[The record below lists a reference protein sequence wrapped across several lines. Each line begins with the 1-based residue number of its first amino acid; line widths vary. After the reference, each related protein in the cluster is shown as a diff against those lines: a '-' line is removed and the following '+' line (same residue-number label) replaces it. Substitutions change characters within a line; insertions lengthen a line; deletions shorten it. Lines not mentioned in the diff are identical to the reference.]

1 MEYQDLWLDCIN
13 KLSDLAYDTSDLSE
27 ERLPVI
33 PLIQDSLNGP
43 IILDVMN
50 RVNYLIRVILR

>member
-13 KLSDLAYDTSDLSE
+13 KLSDLAYDTSNLSE
-27 ERLPVI
+27 EKLPTI

-50 RVNYLIRVILR
+50 KVIYVM